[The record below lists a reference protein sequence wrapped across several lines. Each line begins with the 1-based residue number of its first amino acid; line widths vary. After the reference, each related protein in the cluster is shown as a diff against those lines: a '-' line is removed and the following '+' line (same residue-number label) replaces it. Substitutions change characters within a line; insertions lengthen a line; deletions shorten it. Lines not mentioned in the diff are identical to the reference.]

1 MKKHRTGRVSL
12 PIAKLTATIALAITL
27 TACEEKKKQDGT
39 TTATE
44 PAAAET
50 QEAAVEKATV
60 AAPETG
66 TVCDK
71 GGGVK
76 LLESITDDE
85 GRVRKFEYDKQN
97 RIVKISYYD
106 NGEISSTTTITY
118 GTEGSVTVKN
128 TYRGGGEGVTKYVKT
143 GNTITIEKE
152 IDTLTIDKDGY
163 IVKEKD
169 YWSYTYEY
177 KDGNLIGI
185 KGRSLDDDRTNGNDY
200 SYDNKKSPFFNSNT
214 PKWLFKDL
222 LENKFASK
230 NNVLGDSWEGEVS
243 GGCDHEY
250 QYDGDGFPVTDTT
263 KCETEGDENTFI
275 KRYTYLCGTKN

>member
-12 PIAKLTATIALAITL
+12 PTIAAALGLALAFTL
-27 TACEEKKKQDGT
+27 TACDEKKKQDG

-50 QEAAVEKATV
+50 QEAVAAEKATV
-60 AAPETG
+60 ATPETE

-71 GGGVK
+71 GGGGVK
-76 LLESITDDE
+76 LLESITNE
-85 GRVRKFEYDKQN
+85 NRTRKFEYDKQN
-97 RIVKISYYD
+97 RIVKIDD
-106 NGEISSTTTITY
+106 NNDNTTITY
-118 GTEGSVTVKN
+118 STNGSVTVKN
-128 TYRGGGEGVTKYVKT
+128 TYSDGSGGEKKYVKN
-143 GNTITIEKE
+143 GNTIILEGEK
-152 IDTLTIDKDGY
+152 DTLTTDKDGY
-163 IVKEKD
+163 IVKSKD

-185 KGRSLDDDRTNGNDY
+185 EGRSLDDDRFPNGSNY
-200 SYDNKKSPFFNSNT
+200 SYDNKKSPFSNSNT
-214 PKWLFKDL
+214 PKWLFKVL
-222 LENKFASK
+222 LEDEFASK
-230 NNVLGDSWEGEVS
+230 NNVLGNSWEGEVS

-263 KCETEGDENTFI
+263 KCESEGEESTFI